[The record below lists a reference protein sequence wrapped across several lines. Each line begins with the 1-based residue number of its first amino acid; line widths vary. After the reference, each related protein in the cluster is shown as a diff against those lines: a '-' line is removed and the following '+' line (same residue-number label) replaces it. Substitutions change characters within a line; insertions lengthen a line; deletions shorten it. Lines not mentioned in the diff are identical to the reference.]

1 MQKTTVDEQM
11 DRLREMFERD
21 NLILTTE
28 MSTALNISSNT
39 FNLLEADF
47 AILTIIIIIIIII
60 KQENNEW
67 RIIKD

>member
-21 NLILTTE
+21 DLILTTE

-47 AILTIIIIIIIII
+47 AILTIIIIIII

-67 RIIKD
+67 HIIKD

>member
-1 MQKTTVDEQM
+1 VQKTTVDEQM

-21 NLILTTE
+21 DLILTTE

-47 AILTIIIIIIIII
+47 AILTIIIIIII

>member
-1 MQKTTVDEQM
+1 VQKTTVDEQM

-21 NLILTTE
+21 DLILTTE

-39 FNLLEADF
+39 LLEADF
-47 AILTIIIIIIIII
+47 AILTIIIIIII

>member
-21 NLILTTE
+21 DLILTTE

-39 FNLLEADF
+39 LLEADF
-47 AILTIIIIIIIII
+47 AILTIIIIIII

-67 RIIKD
+67 HIIKD

>member
-1 MQKTTVDEQM
+1 VQKTTVDEQM

-21 NLILTTE
+21 DLILTTE

-47 AILTIIIIIIIII
+47 AILTIIIIIII

-67 RIIKD
+67 HIIKD

>member
-21 NLILTTE
+21 DLILTTE

-39 FNLLEADF
+39 LLEADF
-47 AILTIIIIIIIII
+47 AILTIIIIIII